1 MSGAPRQTGRADAP
15 AGAEGGGGRAHPAR
29 IAGRI
34 VLGLVLGLALVPALL
49 ELGALSGAVS
59 AFKYQGF

>member
-1 MSGAPRQTGRADAP
+1 MSAAPQQTGRNGGAHAAD
-15 AGAEGGGGRAHPAR
+15 GGGGRTHPAR
-29 IAGRI
+29 LAGRI